1 MGDGSHRP
9 YMCMLQKIV
18 GVEGRDQLARPHARA
33 AGGGYGSL
41 AVSTYRAGERAV
53 RASPLGSARGR
64 LPVSKRCLLVADVEA
79 DGESGWRGLLAA
91 DALRR
96 AGARK
101 VSLLA
106 PWMAYGRQDK
116 PAKTRESTGGVVLG
130 AALSRAFDRIY
141 TLEAHSPLFR
151 KHFGGRL
158 KSLSARDLAVT
169 IARSK
174 GAMAVAAPDHGAVK
188 RAKSVAK
195 RLRVTLIV
203 FEKVRTRPGLGGVR
217 TKIASGDPTGHRV
230 VLVDDMVDSGGTL
243 KEAAHAL
250 RSAGARSVGAIVTHA
265 ANPVSVPRAQDLG
278 LGYMEVV
285 YRRNGKPK
293 KEIIEFLLDAV

>member
-79 DGESGWRGLLAA
+79 DGESVWRVLLAA

-101 VSLLA
+101 VSQI
-106 PWMAYGRQDK
+106 GR
-116 PAKTRESTGGVVLG
+116 AAWRERG
-130 AALSRAFDRIY
+130 
-141 TLEAHSPLFR
+141 
-151 KHFGGRL
+151 
-158 KSLSARDLAVT
+158 
-169 IARSK
+169 
-174 GAMAVAAPDHGAVK
+174 
-188 RAKSVAK
+188 
-195 RLRVTLIV
+195 
-203 FEKVRTRPGLGGVR
+203 
-217 TKIASGDPTGHRV
+217 
-230 VLVDDMVDSGGTL
+230 
-243 KEAAHAL
+243 
-250 RSAGARSVGAIVTHA
+250 
-265 ANPVSVPRAQDLG
+265 
-278 LGYMEVV
+278 
-285 YRRNGKPK
+285 
-293 KEIIEFLLDAV
+293 